1 MLCVQCKKEIP
12 AARIEALPETKT
24 CVECSSVKPY
34 RGIIQGSHEH
44 KGYSLEILPADDPA
58 VEYYDEQM
66 ERHKTKPHHKASE

>member
-12 AARIEALPETKT
+12 AARLEALPETKV
-24 CVECSSVKPY
+24 CVECSDVKPY

-58 VEYYDEQM
+58 VQYYDEQI
-66 ERHKTKPHHKASE
+66 ERHRAKFKTKTNE